1 MDGIAGAMKLINLR
15 RNQMENE
22 DYAKVN
28 SEEII
33 IKLKEILEFLRRWAD
48 KNEKELTNTPI
59 LGD

>member
-1 MDGIAGAMKLINLR
+1 
-15 RNQMENE
+15 MENE

-48 KNEKELTNTPI
+48 KNEKELANTPI